1 MKTLNEEMKKIKHLF
16 NYKKGNYIMEQD
28 EYGTTGTYADPIDEF
43 SDTVDKWI
51 ELVNKIKTK
60 YSSNTDLVKKC
71 DSVLADLE
79 QYTKN
84 PEYREKTMKGTGYKG
99 WFDKL
104 RYVILKAFNK
114 GDVISLGQ
122 FMDDMTKY
130 REDNEKLKAT
140 IDSYNKFLDKRINW
154 LTSNNL
160 I

>member
-1 MKTLNEEMKKIKHLF
+1 MSTKLKNILAENMRRFGTKNLN
-16 NYKKGNYIMEQD
+16 EQD

-60 YSSNTDLVKKC
+60 YSSNTDLVKRC

-84 PEYREKTMKGTGYKG
+84 PEYREKVMKGTGYTN
-99 WFDKL
+99 WVYKL
-104 RYVILKAFNK
+104 NYILKAAFNK
-114 GDVISLGQ
+114 SDVIALGQ
-122 FMDDMTKY
+122 FMNDMQKY
-130 REDNEKLKAT
+130 SEDNEKLKAT